1 MTVHELLQLRNDV
14 NVCVFLHASPFSQ
27 LHVCLLYTSVVDDPI
42 NHAVVIL
49 HRHLRCLEVVFLL
62 KCRHPAFPVS
72 YTHLDVY
79 KRQDEYMCD
88 PKADPPDALKEGI
101 QQGYEERKD
110 FPEVL
115 PQGIWDKVNVQ
126 RFSMK
131 NCGFCEKKCKYYNCL
146 LYTSRCV

>member
-1 MTVHELLQLRNDV
+1 MCIRDSATIL
-14 NVCVFLHASPFSQ
+14 SPSFANCSG
-27 LHVCLLYTSVVDDPI
+27 T
-42 NHAVVIL
+42 
-49 HRHLRCLEVVFLL
+49 L
-62 KCRHPAFPVS
+62 KWSENFCICSTAVS

-79 KRQDEYMCD
+79 KRQ
-88 PKADPPDALKEGI
+88 

-131 NCGFCEKKCKYYNCL
+131 NCGFCEKKCKYYKVRAALKFKMCIRDR
-146 LYTSRCV
+146 SRVKYKVPQQEYNNSYC